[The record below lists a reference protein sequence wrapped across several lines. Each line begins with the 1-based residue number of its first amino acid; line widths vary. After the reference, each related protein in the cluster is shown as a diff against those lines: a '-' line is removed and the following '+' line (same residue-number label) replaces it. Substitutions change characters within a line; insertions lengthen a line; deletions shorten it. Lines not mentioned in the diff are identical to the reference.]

1 MHLIYSGKFARST
14 IFMVGDYRQSYAVL
28 QGISLFPH
36 DHGYILTVSQ
46 VACDPSLA
54 GILARQ
60 AVLLFRSCQAILD
73 LAHVVSRVTIVN
85 EATANTM
92 CRFTPCIF
100 LMEASVI
107 FIPCWHIVKNRQLKT
122 ETLNIIAEWERKQS
136 SSPSVGSDSTRVT
149 RRSLASQI
157 DSFKSSSSS
166 RRGEMYTMT
175 ALEKALETN
184 PTPLLLFSAFKDF
197 SGENIQFLS
206 HIQQWKANW
215 NPVSK
220 YGLFRKNAAP
230 ELTGDALRRQQFNKA
245 VQIYSSFIS
254 LRYSDYP
261 VNLSSGHY
269 KELEAMFDGTA
280 ALCNAHL
287 PADSVTPFNSY
298 WSSYSSDDLESAHG
312 NISVVSTV
320 LNKSTDTFPTPVNC
334 GNMSNPA
341 NIKLS
346 SLGIQVPSFVEVPDH
361 FGPRIFE
368 NAEDSIKYMVLTN
381 TWPKFV
387 AAGYAS
393 TLEKKD
399 MIGSFKQTVSSWVD
413 RRGNRWTSKSAA
425 R

>member
-1 MHLIYSGKFARST
+1 MA
-14 IFMVGDYRQSYAVL
+14 GDYRQSYAVL
-28 QGISLFPH
+28 QGIPKLPRDFEN
-36 DHGYILTVSQ
+36 ILTNSQ
-46 VACDPSLA
+46 AACDPSLA

-60 AVLLFRSCQAILD
+60 AVILFRSCQAILD
-73 LAHVVSRVTIVN
+73 LTYVVSRVTHVTEVGTNIL
-85 EATANTM
+85 

-107 FIPCWHIVKNRQLKT
+107 FIPCWHIVKNRQLKK

-136 SSPSVGSDSTRVT
+136 SSPSIGSDSTKVT
-149 RRSLASQI
+149 RRSLASQR

-175 ALEKALETN
+175 ALEKALEAN
-184 PTPLLLFSAFKDF
+184 PTPLLHFSAFKDF

-206 HIQQWKANW
+206 NIQQWKANW

-220 YGLFRKNAAP
+220 YGLFRRTATP
-230 ELTGDALRRQQFNKA
+230 ELEGDALRRQQFNKA
-245 VQIYSSFIS
+245 VQIYASFVS
-254 LRYSDYP
+254 LQYSDFP

-287 PADSVTPFNSY
+287 PAEPVTPFNSY
-298 WSSYSSDDLESAHG
+298 WSSYRSSDLESAHG
-312 NISVVSTV
+312 SISVVSTV
-320 LNKSTDTFPTPVNC
+320 LNKSTESFPATLDGPYVSKPVNMK
-334 GNMSNPA
+334 MSN
-341 NIKLS
+341 S
-346 SLGIQVPSFVEVPDH
+346 GIQVPSFVQIPDS
-361 FGPRIFE
+361 FGPNIFDNSE
-368 NAEDSIKYMVLTN
+368 ESIKYMVLTN

-393 TLEKKD
+393 TLEKKN
-399 MIGSFKQTVSSWVD
+399 MIGTVKQTVSSWFD
-413 RRGNRWTSKSAA
+413 RRGSQWMLESAA